1 MGIFCSA
8 NMVADGGVFSPSIA
22 LGADLDVGRKL
33 GAEPSRSREAGVGVA
48 VRDAFLSGEEKML
61 SLSNSR
67 LVIGVT
73 VPDRP
78 RSGERSGEERSGD
91 RVPSR

>member
-1 MGIFCSA
+1 
-8 NMVADGGVFSPSIA
+8 MVADGGVFSPSIA
-22 LGADLDVGRKL
+22 LGAGLDAGRRL
-33 GAEPSRSREAGVGVA
+33 GVELRRSREDGVGVA
-48 VRDAFLSGEEKML
+48 DRDTFLSGEEKKL

-67 LVIGVT
+67 LFIGVT

-78 RSGERSGEERSGD
+78 RSGERSGERSGD

>member
-1 MGIFCSA
+1 MIGIFCSA
-8 NMVADGGVFSPSIA
+8 NIVADGGVFSPSIA

-33 GAEPSRSREAGVGVA
+33 GAELSRSREDGVGVA
-48 VRDAFLSGEEKML
+48 ARDRFLSGDENML

-67 LVIGVT
+67 LFKGVT

-78 RSGERSGEERSGD
+78 RSGERSGERSGD
-91 RVPSR
+91 LVPSK